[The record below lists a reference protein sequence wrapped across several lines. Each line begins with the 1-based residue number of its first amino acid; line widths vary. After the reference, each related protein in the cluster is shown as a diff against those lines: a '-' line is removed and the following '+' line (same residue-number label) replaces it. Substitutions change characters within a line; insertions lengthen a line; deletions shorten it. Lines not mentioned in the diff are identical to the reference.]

1 MKEKILYCIWGGLFI
16 LCAGLGFIPNPT
28 GVGKGILVL
37 IALLFF
43 VPGGMILADGIR
55 FGDRKGVLR
64 IRWISIGSLLLT
76 VGFLIAN
83 FCSVGASDA
92 VGNTLYELLVI
103 VSAPMIC
110 SQYWVLSL
118 FLWSCLLTG
127 SFLLPKK
134 A

>member
-1 MKEKILYCIWGGLFI
+1 MREKVLYCIWACLFI

-28 GVGKGILVL
+28 GVGKAILVL
-37 IALLFF
+37 LSVLFF
-43 VPGGMILADGIR
+43 VPGGMILIDGIR
-55 FGDRKGVLR
+55 ANDRKAVLR
-64 IRWISIGSLLLT
+64 IRWICIASLVLT

-103 VSAPMIC
+103 VSSPMIC

-118 FLWSCLLTG
+118 FLWGCLLTG

-134 A
+134 S